1 MISAMSSGSGK
12 TVMTT
17 AFLLAMKRRDLNLLS
32 FKCGPDY
39 IDPMYHTRVLGIPCR
54 NLDLFL
60 MGSRAVA
67 EELSGDRMPAVSAD
81 RASADDVSYDFGD
94 RNHAEGISCDLA
106 VIEGAMGF
114 YDGIGGTARASAY
127 EIASQ
132 TTTPVILV
140 VRSKGQSATLAA
152 QLLGMMKF
160 REKNCLAG
168 VIFTECTEGLYA
180 HLKPIVERETGLSVF
195 GYLPKMEEAAIESRH
210 LGLVTAEEI
219 AEFEDR
225 FAKVADQLEKT
236 VDLDGVLRIAEEFQ
250 AASSEKSA
258 ASARYQS
265 ERQIRAA
272 FSERSAVFASSQ
284 VDAQFQSAATEEST
298 VPAKTSGTKVKSEPV
313 RIAVARDE
321 AFCFYYESSFEA
333 LRRAGA
339 ELVWFS
345 PVREDHFPEN
355 VHGLYLGGGYPER
368 YASAL
373 SENENIL
380 TAIRSARF
388 DGMPI
393 VAECGGFLY
402 LLENLEGED
411 GKVYPMAGV
420 LPGDGFRT
428 KGLRRF
434 GYVELRG
441 DTDSLLFK
449 AGEWVPAHS
458 FHHWDATDPG
468 SGLFVRK
475 AGDVIREG
483 ESFVRTWR
491 ECVVDES
498 LYAGF
503 PHLALDGELPL
514 AERFVESCRT
524 YRGKNLRSVTITE
537 NR

>member
-1 MISAMSSGSGK
+1 MLSAMMSGSGK

-17 AFLLAMKRRDLNLLS
+17 AILLALKRRGQSLIS

-67 EELSGDRMPAVSAD
+67 EELSGNGN
-81 RASADDVSYDFGD
+81 Y
-94 RNHAEGISCDLA
+94 DLA

-114 YDGIGGTARASAY
+114 YDGVGGTTRASAY

-132 TTTPVILV
+132 TNTPVLLV

-152 QLLGMMKF
+152 QLCGMLKF
-160 REKNCLAG
+160 RENPCLAG
-168 VIFTECTEGLYA
+168 VIFTECTERLYA
-180 HLKPIVERETGLSVF
+180 HLKPIVEREIGLSVF
-195 GYLPKMEEAAIESRH
+195 GYLPRMEEAVIDSRH

-219 AEFEDR
+219 EDFGSR
-225 FAKVADQLEKT
+225 FSKVADQLEKT
-236 VDLDGVLRIAEEFQ
+236 VDLDGILRMAE
-250 AASSEKSA
+250 
-258 ASARYQS
+258 
-265 ERQIRAA
+265 
-272 FSERSAVFASSQ
+272 
-284 VDAQFQSAATEEST
+284 QFQT
-298 VPAKTSGTKVKSEPV
+298 VPAGRKAAIDPIQTAADPV
-313 RIAVARDE
+313 RIAIARDE

-345 PVREDHFPEN
+345 PVRGEHFPEN

-368 YASAL
+368 YAAAL
-373 SENENIL
+373 SKNENIL
-380 TAIRSARF
+380 AAIRSARS

-402 LLENLEGED
+402 LLEKLEGED
-411 GKVYPMAGV
+411 GNVYPMAGV
-420 LPGDGFRT
+420 LPGNGFRT

-434 GYVELRG
+434 GYAVLQA
-441 DTDSLLFK
+441 DTDSLLFR
-449 AGEWVPAHS
+449 AGENVPAHS
-458 FHHWDATDPG
+458 FHHWDASDPG

-475 AGDVIREG
+475 AADMVQSGKSFDSVKSGSAGDLTG
-483 ESFVRTWR
+483 EKTSPASGWR
-491 ECVVDES
+491 ECFADEN

-503 PHLALDGELPL
+503 PHLALGGELPL
-514 AERFVESCRT
+514 AERFVERCRA
-524 YRGKNLRSVTITE
+524 YKGRKGL
-537 NR
+537 

>member
-12 TVMTT
+12 TVITT
-17 AFLLAMKRRDLNLLS
+17 AFLLAMKRRGLNLIS

-81 RASADDVSYDFGD
+81 RASADVTSYDFGD

-114 YDGIGGTARASAY
+114 YDGVGGTTNASAY
-127 EIASQ
+127 EAASQ
-132 TTTPVILV
+132 TNTPVILII
-140 VRSKGQSATLAA
+140 RSKGQSATLAA

-160 REKNCLAG
+160 RENNCLGG
-168 VIFTECTEGLYA
+168 VIFTECTEGLYE

-195 GYLPKMEEAAIESRH
+195 GYLPKMEEALIESRH

-250 AASSEKSA
+250 AVSQGKSA
-258 ASARYQS
+258 ASARYQA
-265 ERQIRAA
+265 ERQQAA
-272 FSERSAVFASSQ
+272 FSEKSAVSASSQ
-284 VDAQFQSAATEEST
+284 AAEQVHAAATEEST
-298 VPAKTSGTKVKSEPV
+298 VPAKTSGAKVKSEHV

-333 LRRAGA
+333 LRHAGA

-380 TAIRSARF
+380 TAIRSARS

-411 GKVYPMAGV
+411 GRVCRMAGV

-475 AGDVIREG
+475 AGNVIREG

-491 ECVVDES
+491 ECVVDEK

-514 AERFVESCRT
+514 AERFVESCRA
-524 YRGKNLRSVTITE
+524 YRERIIPILR
-537 NR
+537 

>member
-17 AFLLAMKRRDLNLLS
+17 AFLLAMKRRGLNLIS
-32 FKCGPDY
+32 CKCGPDY
-39 IDPMYHTRVLGIPCR
+39 IDPMYHTRMLGIPCR

-67 EELSGDRMPAVSAD
+67 EELSGDRNPVITAGRDSG
-81 RASADDVSYDFGD
+81 DDVSDDFWERD
-94 RNHAEGISCDLA
+94 HAEGISCDLA

-114 YDGIGGTARASAY
+114 YDGLGGTTYASAY

-132 TTTPVILV
+132 TKTPVILII
-140 VRSKGQSATLAA
+140 RSKGQSATLAA
-152 QLLGMMKF
+152 QLLGMLKF
-160 REKNCLAG
+160 RENNCLAG

-195 GYLPKMEEAAIESRH
+195 GYLPKMEGAVIESRY

-219 AEFEDR
+219 ADFDSR
-225 FAKVADQLEKT
+225 FAKVADRLEKT
-236 VDLDGVLRIAEEFQ
+236 VDLDGILAVAEQ
-250 AASSEKSA
+250 YRAVSE
-258 ASARYQS
+258 
-265 ERQIRAA
+265 
-272 FSERSAVFASSQ
+272 
-284 VDAQFQSAATEEST
+284 EEST
-298 VPAKTSGTKVKSEPV
+298 VPAKTRSAELKFDPV

-345 PVREDHFPEN
+345 PVRGEYFPEN

-380 TAIRSARF
+380 TAIRSARS

-420 LPGDGFRT
+420 LPGEGFRT

-441 DTDSLLFK
+441 DTDSLLFR
-449 AGEWVPAHS
+449 AGERVPAHS

-468 SGLFVRK
+468 SGIFVRK
-475 AGDVIREG
+475 AGDMIREG
-483 ESFVRTWR
+483 ESSARTWR
-491 ECVVDES
+491 ECVVDEN

-537 NR
+537 NRLVLPCGKGRESAVSDN

>member
-1 MISAMSSGSGK
+1 MLSAMMSGSGK

-17 AFLLAMKRRDLNLLS
+17 AILLALKRRGQSLIS

-67 EELSGDRMPAVSAD
+67 EELSVDGDYEFAAAGELSANGDYDPAA
-81 RASADDVSYDFGD
+81 
-94 RNHAEGISCDLA
+94 AEELTAKRDHNTTAGAGVQANGPYDLA

-114 YDGIGGTARASAY
+114 YDGVGGTTRASAY

-132 TTTPVILV
+132 TNTPVLLV

-152 QLLGMMKF
+152 QLCGMLKF
-160 REKNCLAG
+160 RENPCLAG
-168 VIFTECTEGLYA
+168 VIFTECTERLYA

-195 GYLPKMEEAAIESRH
+195 GYLPRMEEAVIDSRH

-219 AEFEDR
+219 EDFGGR
-225 FAKVADQLEKT
+225 FSKVADQLEKT
-236 VDLDGVLRIAEEFQ
+236 ADLDGILRMAE
-250 AASSEKSA
+250 
-258 ASARYQS
+258 
-265 ERQIRAA
+265 
-272 FSERSAVFASSQ
+272 
-284 VDAQFQSAATEEST
+284 QFQTAPAGGAVTDVMQTAAD
-298 VPAKTSGTKVKSEPV
+298 PV
-313 RIAVARDE
+313 RIAIARDE

-345 PVREDHFPEN
+345 PVRGEHFPEN

-368 YASAL
+368 YAAAL

-380 TAIRSARF
+380 AAIRSARS

-402 LLENLEGED
+402 LLEKLEGED
-411 GKVYPMAGV
+411 GNVYPMAGV
-420 LPGDGFRT
+420 LPGNGFRT

-434 GYVELRG
+434 GYTVLQA
-441 DTDSLLFK
+441 DTDSLLFR
-449 AGEWVPAHS
+449 AGEKVPTHS
-458 FHHWDATDPG
+458 FHHWDASDPG

-475 AGDVIREG
+475 AADMIQSGKSFDCVRSGRAGDLTG
-483 ESFVRTWR
+483 EETSPASGWR
-491 ECVVDES
+491 ECFTDEN

-503 PHLALDGELPL
+503 PHLALGGELPL
-514 AERFVESCRT
+514 AERFVERCRA
-524 YRGKNLRSVTITE
+524 YKGRKGL
-537 NR
+537 

>member
-12 TVMTT
+12 TVITT
-17 AFLLAMKRRDLNLLS
+17 AFLLAMKRRGLNLIS

-60 MGSRAVA
+60 MGSRAVS

-168 VIFTECTEGLYA
+168 IIFTECTEGLYA

-225 FAKVADQLEKT
+225 FAKVADLLEKT
-236 VDLDGVLRIAEEFQ
+236 VDLDGVLRIAE
-250 AASSEKSA
+250 
-258 ASARYQS
+258 
-265 ERQIRAA
+265 
-272 FSERSAVFASSQ
+272 
-284 VDAQFQSAATEEST
+284 QFQSAATEEST
-298 VPAKTSGTKVKSEPV
+298 VPAKTSGAKVKSEPV

-345 PVREDHFPEN
+345 PVREEHFPEN

-380 TAIRSARF
+380 TAIRSARS

-411 GKVYPMAGV
+411 GRVYPMAGV

-441 DTDSLLFK
+441 DMDSLLFK

-475 AGDVIREG
+475 AGNVIREG

-514 AERFVESCRT
+514 AERFAESCRT
-524 YRGKNLRSVTITE
+524 YRGKNLRFDTITE

>member
-12 TVMTT
+12 TVITT
-17 AFLLAMKRRDLNLLS
+17 VFLLAMKRRGLNLIS

-60 MGSRAVA
+60 MGSRAVS

-168 VIFTECTEGLYA
+168 IIFTECTEELYA

-236 VDLDGVLRIAEEFQ
+236 VDLDGVLRIAE
-250 AASSEKSA
+250 
-258 ASARYQS
+258 
-265 ERQIRAA
+265 
-272 FSERSAVFASSQ
+272 
-284 VDAQFQSAATEEST
+284 QFQSAATEEST
-298 VPAKTSGTKVKSEPV
+298 VPAKTSGAKVKSEPV

-503 PHLALDGELPL
+503 PHLALNGELPL

-524 YRGKNLRSVTITE
+524 YRGKNLRFDTITE

>member
-1 MISAMSSGSGK
+1 MRRIILSAMSSGSGK
-12 TVMTT
+12 TVITT
-17 AFLLAMKRRDLNLLS
+17 AFLLAMKRRGLNLIS
-32 FKCGPDY
+32 YKCGPDY

-67 EELSGDRMPAVSAD
+67 AELSGDRIPVMSAGRD
-81 RASADDVSYDFGD
+81 LGDDVSGD
-94 RNHAEGISCDLA
+94 LGNRGHAEGISCDLA

-114 YDGIGGTARASAY
+114 YDGIGGTVCASAY
-127 EIASQ
+127 EVASK
-132 TTTPVILV
+132 TNTPVILV

-152 QLLGMMKF
+152 QLLGMLKF
-160 REKNCLAG
+160 RENNCLVG
-168 VIFTECTEGLYA
+168 VIFTDCTEGLYA
-180 HLKPIVERETGLSVF
+180 HLKPIVECETGLSVF
-195 GYLPKMEEAAIESRH
+195 GFLPKMEEAVIESRH
-210 LGLVTAEEI
+210 LGLVTAAEI
-219 AEFEDR
+219 AEFDGR
-225 FAKVADQLEKT
+225 FSKVAEQLEKT
-236 VDLDGVLRIAEEFQ
+236 VDLDGILRIAEEFQ
-250 AASSEKSA
+250 AASSERGA
-258 ASARYQS
+258 ASANARTAEQLPT
-265 ERQIRAA
+265 
-272 FSERSAVFASSQ
+272 
-284 VDAQFQSAATEEST
+284 AATEEST
-298 VPAKTSGTKVKSEPV
+298 VPANHGSEVKSDPV

-345 PVREDHFPEN
+345 PVRGDHFPEN

-380 TAIRSARF
+380 AAIRSARS

-402 LLENLEGED
+402 LLESLEGED
-411 GKVYPMAGV
+411 GKFYPMAGL

-434 GYVELRG
+434 GYVELFG
-441 DTDSLLFK
+441 DKDSLLFR
-449 AGEWVPAHS
+449 AGERVPAHS
-458 FHHWDATDPG
+458 FHHWDATDSG

-483 ESFVRTWR
+483 ESSARTWR
-491 ECVVDES
+491 ECVVDEN

-514 AERFVESCRT
+514 AERFVERCRA
-524 YRGKNLRSVTITE
+524 YRDTLENPEANLDVGNYGAYRDRTPAP
-537 NR
+537 

>member
-1 MISAMSSGSGK
+1 MRRIMISAMSSGSGK
-12 TVMTT
+12 TVITT
-17 AFLLAMKRRDLNLLS
+17 AFLLAMKRRGLNLIS

-60 MGSRAVA
+60 MGRKKVA

-81 RASADDVSYDFGD
+81 RASADDESNDFGD

-373 SENENIL
+373 MRPLSL
-380 TAIRSARF
+380 KMKTSSLPFVPRDPTGCRSWRSAGDFYICLRIWKAKMEGSIRWQACSR
-388 DGMPI
+388 GMDFEQRDFVDSDMLNFEGIWTACFLKQGNGCLPI
-393 VAECGGFLY
+393 LFITGMRRIPVQGF
-402 LLENLEGED
+402 
-411 GKVYPMAGV
+411 
-420 LPGDGFRT
+420 
-428 KGLRRF
+428 
-434 GYVELRG
+434 
-441 DTDSLLFK
+441 S
-449 AGEWVPAHS
+449 
-458 FHHWDATDPG
+458 
-468 SGLFVRK
+468 
-475 AGDVIREG
+475 
-483 ESFVRTWR
+483 
-491 ECVVDES
+491 
-498 LYAGF
+498 
-503 PHLALDGELPL
+503 
-514 AERFVESCRT
+514 
-524 YRGKNLRSVTITE
+524 
-537 NR
+537 

>member
-1 MISAMSSGSGK
+1 MLSAMMSGSGK

-17 AFLLAMKRRDLNLLS
+17 AILLALRRRGQNLIS

-67 EELSGDRMPAVSAD
+67 EELSANGP
-81 RASADDVSYDFGD
+81 Y
-94 RNHAEGISCDLA
+94 DLA

-114 YDGIGGTARASAY
+114 YDGIGGTTRASAY
-127 EIASQ
+127 EIVSQ
-132 TTTPVILV
+132 TNTPVLLV

-152 QLLGMMKF
+152 QLCGMLKF
-160 REKNCLAG
+160 RENPCLAG
-168 VIFTECTEGLYA
+168 VIFTECTERLYA

-195 GYLPKMEEAAIESRH
+195 GYLPRMEEAVIDSRH

-219 AEFEDR
+219 EDFGGR
-225 FAKVADQLEKT
+225 FSKVADQLEKT
-236 VDLDGVLRIAEEFQ
+236 ADLDGILRMAE
-250 AASSEKSA
+250 
-258 ASARYQS
+258 
-265 ERQIRAA
+265 
-272 FSERSAVFASSQ
+272 
-284 VDAQFQSAATEEST
+284 QFQTAPAGGAVTDVMQTAAD
-298 VPAKTSGTKVKSEPV
+298 PV
-313 RIAVARDE
+313 RIAIARDE

-345 PVREDHFPEN
+345 PVRGEHFPEN

-368 YASAL
+368 YAAAL

-380 TAIRSARF
+380 AAIRSARS

-402 LLENLEGED
+402 LLEKLEGED
-411 GKVYPMAGV
+411 GNVYPMAGV
-420 LPGDGFRT
+420 LPGNGFRT

-434 GYVELRG
+434 GYTVLQA
-441 DTDSLLFK
+441 DTDSLLFR
-449 AGEWVPAHS
+449 AGENVPAHS
-458 FHHWDATDPG
+458 FHHWDASDPG
-468 SGLFVRK
+468 SGFLVRK
-475 AGDVIREG
+475 AADLIQSG
-483 ESFVRTWR
+483 ESFDYGKSGSAVTGNAWEVSEEEPFDGGKSGSAVTGSAREVSEEEPYDSGKFGHTASGSAGNQTGEETSPSSGWR
-491 ECVVDES
+491 ECFADEN

-503 PHLALDGELPL
+503 PHLALGGELPL
-514 AERFVESCRT
+514 AERFVVRCRT
-524 YRGKNLRSVTITE
+524 YRDRMV
-537 NR
+537 R